1 MTKWVLLEAARL
13 YALPELLFSLCKYY
27 PFSSGQ
33 ISCAE
38 NRFLSGPET
47 EIATCFPLKAPKQLN
62 RIPVFRPHRKRKS
75 GFPAEPETEMRA
87 LQSPRDRKRNR
98 WRLCTSFSHQMNRK
112 RKWWLYC
119 LQILTG
125 QGINFSWLSAC
136 KLSADYLSREPVG
149 ILTHSKKL
157 HCQHPNN

>member
-1 MTKWVLLEAARL
+1 MQIPLCDRPGDPDHLSKDSTGPQLWGVTKWVLLEAARL

-87 LQSPRDRKRNR
+87 LQSPRDRKWNR
-98 WRLCTSFSHQMNRK
+98 WLFLTSFCRQTLPENCNLGYWPDIS
-112 RKWWLYC
+112 YC
-119 LQILTG
+119 
-125 QGINFSWLSAC
+125 
-136 KLSADYLSREPVG
+136 K
-149 ILTHSKKL
+149 
-157 HCQHPNN
+157 

>member
-1 MTKWVLLEAARL
+1 MQIPLCDRPGDPDHLSKDSTGPQLWGVTKWVLLEAARL

-112 RKWWLYC
+112 RKWWLYW
-119 LQILTG
+119 LANSYWPRDKLLLT
-125 QGINFSWLSAC
+125 ISL
-136 KLSADYLSREPVG
+136 
-149 ILTHSKKL
+149 
-157 HCQHPNN
+157 

>member
-62 RIPVFRPHRKRKS
+62 RIPVFRPDRKRKS

-112 RKWWLYC
+112 RKWWLYW
-119 LQILTG
+119 LAISYWPRDKLLLT
-125 QGINFSWLSAC
+125 ISL
-136 KLSADYLSREPVG
+136 
-149 ILTHSKKL
+149 
-157 HCQHPNN
+157 